1 MEYKKNPHA
10 GFSPAFFQRGCDSCV
25 GEAQMGKA
33 HLRRHANLRFA
44 RISRSRAPERK
55 ENAIREDS
63 RRFAVKLNQVSTP
76 NKLLPESHPS
86 VFFPSTRTFSSKT
99 CSSFDRP
106 FGAARLG

>member
-33 HLRRHANLRFA
+33 RLGL
-44 RISRSRAPERK
+44 
-55 ENAIREDS
+55 
-63 RRFAVKLNQVSTP
+63 FAVKLNQVSTP